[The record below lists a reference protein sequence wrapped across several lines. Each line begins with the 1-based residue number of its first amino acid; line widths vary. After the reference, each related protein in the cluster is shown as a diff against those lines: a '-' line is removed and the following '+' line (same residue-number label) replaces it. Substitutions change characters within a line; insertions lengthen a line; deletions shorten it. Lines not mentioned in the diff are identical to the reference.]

1 LNFKKAFHTSINA
14 IILYHKNNNITD
26 YTQRLFMKTIVPKIS
41 SSLSKMWNKVLT
53 LNNSLFPAL
62 KEELRLEELSH
73 KEQKLISILD
83 FAQIEKNITVVSI
96 TNTPKDREE
105 IARAFIAKSVY
116 NFQTTRD
123 LIDRLHC
130 DRVLRIVCGW
140 RYKNDIPSESKFS
153 RVFKELSEMQ
163 IAQKAHEQFVKE
175 YLSDKTFFY
184 NAIDSTKIPLR
195 QKPVK
200 IKKEKPKLK
209 KRGRP
214 KKGEIREPIRPTI
227 LEQQQEMQSVEEKL
241 TLVSTDCGVGIKQ
254 NSKGNREIWIGA
266 KLHISAVDGDIPI
279 TAFYSGANVHD
290 SSVALP
296 LMQETSKRVNYLYDL
311 QDAGYD
317 ADIIREFSTTLGH
330 RPIIDTNPKN
340 SKELKAKIELIEHEN
355 KTFKYLN
362 WHLNCDEQHYK
373 QRSMVERVNK
383 YLKDDFGCDKIYYQG
398 ATKVASVLAFGILS
412 ICIHKSLQLV
422 T

>member
-1 LNFKKAFHTSINA
+1 
-14 IILYHKNNNITD
+14 
-26 YTQRLFMKTIVPKIS
+26 MGKIS